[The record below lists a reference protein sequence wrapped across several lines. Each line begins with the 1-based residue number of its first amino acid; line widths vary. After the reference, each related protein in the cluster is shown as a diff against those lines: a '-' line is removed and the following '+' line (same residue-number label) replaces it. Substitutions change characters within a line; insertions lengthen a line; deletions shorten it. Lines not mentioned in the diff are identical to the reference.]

1 MSRLIIRFCVPGC
14 CCWWWKEIYIH
25 QASLLLSVAYRSAIL
40 RRRKFIPIIH
50 GHCVCM
56 HAAFWRCVCVYEYIY
71 AFRGPTMDQH
81 ARARCIFDDLST
93 ITILGRRYLQH
104 RALCRLLFWP
114 HIYIYTKAH
123 AKGQMRA
130 YIYRRLLCVASA
142 YNLWVL
148 WRNSIKSISL
158 TRGEILL
165 LQNGCILAS
174 FVNVCGVQGWW

>member
-14 CCWWWKEIYIH
+14 CCWRWKEIYIH

-50 GHCVCM
+50 GHCVRM
-56 HAAFWRCVCVYEYIY
+56 HAAFWRCVCIRIY
-71 AFRGPTMDQH
+71 THSGAPTMDQH

-114 HIYIYTKAH
+114 HVYTKAR
-123 AKGQMRA
+123 KGA
-130 YIYRRLLCVASA
+130 NAGLYYIGGCCALPQR
-142 YNLWVL
+142 NLWVL